1 MTDPNLYECEIT
13 FNENSRFPDVEF
25 HIIADSDD
33 ALQHQMIIIR
43 ELKAQNKELETENK
57 ELEAKN
63 KELEAEN
70 KINLEACM
78 EYKQRFKEEKERAS
92 YFYHI
97 ADDLYNK
104 LREIQKGI
112 NIDVVEKLED
122 EKQELLK
129 QIAELQQTCTEMAVK
144 MHSAINAYE
153 ILKQKTGYTDD
164 HNKKESTEETKKEPE
179 EKTE

>member
-1 MTDPNLYECEIT
+1 MTIDPSIYDFAYVVKEEGL
-13 FNENSRFPDVEF
+13 FPSIEVNGIKFLDTP
-25 HIIADSDD
+25 
-33 ALQHQMIIIR
+33 QQRMIIIR
-43 ELKAQNKELETENK
+43 ELEAQNKKLETENK
-57 ELEAKN
+57 T
-63 KELEAEN
+63 
-70 KINLEACM
+70 NLEACM
-78 EYKQRFKEEKERAS
+78 EYKQRFKEEKEQAS

-144 MHSAINAYE
+144 MHNAINAYE

-164 HNKKESTEETKKEPE
+164 NNKKESTEEAEKESE